1 MIDKAILFFNASHFH
16 QRLSKENNNY
26 ESMKFQMYLL
36 FLTNHGDFPLGPKNP
51 GMSFLE
57 KNYTD
62 RILPWA

>member
-36 FLTNHGDFPLGPKNP
+36 FLTNMVIFP
-51 GMSFLE
+51 
-57 KNYTD
+57 
-62 RILPWA
+62 